1 MGIGDN
7 VGATNEFTHN
17 SQASN
22 SIFVRGAR
30 TNNLKRIDVEIPHNR
45 LTVIAGPSGSGKSS
59 LAIDT
64 IYAEAQR
71 QYVESLSFSS
81 RQWLQPLPPPP
92 SDEISGLPPAISID
106 QHKGSANPRSTV
118 GTLTE
123 IHDYLRVLMA
133 RVGQPY
139 CKTCDKPI
147 HQSSITEIVD
157 ELCKLPERT
166 KVMVLAPCQIDAS
179 NKLRDVVNGIRK
191 AGQVRVHIAGKV
203 VDIDDFDEYSADV
216 SLIDAV
222 VDRVMIKDGV
232 ERRLMESFGVAEK
245 LSAEFDTGGSLAVSF
260 QRPGDSQNDW
270 VIERFSTMF
279 KCSTC
284 DFSLAE
290 IEPRCFSFNSPYGSC
305 QVCDGLGTVENFDT
319 ELFVFDWSLSIGE
332 GAIRPWQK
340 LSKKQLEQRIDQV
353 QPLLA
358 SLNISETQSLAKL
371 SSEQRENFLG
381 SQPGSP
387 SSLFETITKEWVTCT
402 DKKRLAELNQY
413 RNSRPCQT
421 CNGNRL
427 GPLSEN
433 VKLGTQ
439 TINDINNNDLSHCL
453 EFFQSL
459 DLPQRSTAI
468 ATPLINEINNRLS
481 FLNSIGLGYLSL
493 GRSADS
499 LSGGEYQRV
508 RLATAAGT
516 ALTGVC
522 YVLDEPSIGL
532 HPSDSMKLIA
542 SMKQLRDQQNTVVV
556 VEHDAL
562 VKRHADWLIE
572 IGPGAGPDGG
582 QLVFSG
588 PVKDCEN
595 EILVEHR
602 ESNPHAMNRTP
613 RSIDWNRS
621 IEITG
626 ARGHNLDNIDV
637 QVPLNCLVCVS
648 GVSGSG
654 KSTLIN
660 QTLVPAL
667 KRKLGLL
674 SGKPLPFNTLNDRD
688 TVQQVITIDQTPIGR
703 SPRSNAATFTG
714 MFDLI
719 RKLFA
724 STKTAKQLGFTAS
737 RFTFNSKSGACP
749 NCQGFGAIKISMAMM
764 PDSWIPCEICHGKRF
779 NEQTLQVKYGDKDIA
794 DILALS
800 VAEAAV
806 FFQNVDKVHRV
817 LDCLVQIGLGYL
829 SLGQPSNTLSGGEA
843 QRINLAVA
851 LAKSAT
857 HHTLYVL
864 DEPTTGL
871 HADNVKQLLS
881 VLNQLIDS
889 GNSVIVIEHNLDLLA
904 SSDWIVDMG
913 PGGGPDGG
921 KVVCAGTP
929 ASVAGEPS
937 SLTGKFLQTT
947 RR

>member
-7 VGATNEFTHN
+7 LGATNESTHN
-17 SQASN
+17 SQAPN
-22 SIFVRGAR
+22 SIIVRGAR
-30 TNNLKRIDVEIPHNR
+30 TNNLKRIDVDIPHNR

-71 QYVESLSFSS
+71 QYIESLSFSS
-81 RQWLQPLPPPP
+81 RQWLQPLPPPA

-139 CKTCDKPI
+139 CSNCDKPI
-147 HQSSITEIVD
+147 HQSSITEIVN

-166 KVMVLAPCQIDAS
+166 KVMVLAPCRIDAS

-203 VDIDDFDEYSADV
+203 VDIDEFDDYSADV
-216 SLIDAV
+216 DLIDAV

-232 ERRLMESFGVAEK
+232 EQRLMESFGVAEK
-245 LSAEFDTGGSLAVSF
+245 LSSEFDTTGSLAVSF
-260 QRPGDSQNDW
+260 QRSDDPQNDW
-270 VIERFSTMF
+270 TIERFSTMF
-279 KCSTC
+279 QCSTC
-284 DFSLAE
+284 DFSLNE
-290 IEPRCFSFNSPYGSC
+290 IEPRNFSFNSPYGSC
-305 QVCDGLGTVENFDT
+305 QVCDGLGTVENFDSD
-319 ELFVFDWSLSIGE
+319 LFVFDWSQSIAE

-340 LSKKQLEQRIDQV
+340 LSKKQLAQRIDQI

-358 SLNISETQSLAKL
+358 SLNISETQSLSKL
-371 SSEQRENFLG
+371 SSEQRESFLG
-381 SQPGSP
+381 SQPGLP
-387 SSLFETITKEWVTCT
+387 CSLLETINKEWATCT

-413 RNSRPCQT
+413 RNSQPCKA
-421 CNGNRL
+421 CKGSRL
-427 GPLSEN
+427 GPLSNN
-433 VKLGTQ
+433 VKLDKQ
-439 TINDINNNDLSHCL
+439 TINDINNKDLSHCL
-453 EFFQSL
+453 EFFKNL
-459 DLPQRSTAI
+459 DLPKRSMAI

-493 GRSADS
+493 GRFTDS

-542 SMKQLRDQQNTVVV
+542 SMQQLRDQQNTVVV

-562 VKRHADWLIE
+562 VKSHADWLIE
-572 IGPGAGPDGG
+572 IGPGAGPEGG
-582 QLVFSG
+582 NLLFAG
-588 PVKDCEN
+588 PVKDYEN
-595 EILVEHR
+595 EILAEHE
-602 ESNPHAMNRTP
+602 ESNRHALDRSS

-626 ARGHNLDNIDV
+626 ARGHNLDCVDV
-637 QVPLNCLVCVS
+637 QVPLDCLVCFS

-674 SGKPLPFNTLNDRD
+674 SARPLPFNTLVDND
-688 TVQQVITIDQTPIGR
+688 TVQQVIAIDQTPIGR

-714 MFDLI
+714 IFDQI
-719 RKLFA
+719 RKMFA
-724 STKTAKQLGFTAS
+724 STKTAKQLGFNAS

-749 NCQGFGAIKISMAMM
+749 SCQGFGAIKISMAMM

-779 NEQTLQVKYGDKDIA
+779 NEQTLQVKYGGKDIA

-800 VAEAAV
+800 VAEAAE
-806 FFQNVDKVHRV
+806 FFQNVDKVNRV
-817 LDCLVQIGLGYL
+817 LECLVQIGLGYL
-829 SLGQPSNTLSGGEA
+829 GLGQPANTLSGGEA

-857 HHTLYVL
+857 KHTLYVL

-871 HADNVKQLLS
+871 HADNVQQLLS

-904 SSDWIVDMG
+904 SSDWIIDMG

-921 KVVCAGTP
+921 KVVCAGTRE
-929 ASVAGEPS
+929 SVSSESS
-937 SLTGKFLQTT
+937 SLTGQFLQTT